1 VVPAGGVG
9 SRLWPLSRPERPKF
23 LLDLIGAGS
32 TMLQDT
38 VQRLRPVAE
47 ETLIVTGER
56 HVAAVQAQ
64 LPTLPADSILA
75 EPTPRDSM
83 AAIALAAAVIE
94 HRLGPRV
101 MGSFAADHVIAVP
114 RALRDAVRLAAAA
127 AADGM
132 IATIGIDPTGP
143 STAFGYIEFGERYG
157 QGVRRVRAFTEKPDA
172 ESARVMVDRGGY
184 AWNAGMY
191 VARTDVLLDH
201 LERLQPTL
209 HAGVRRI
216 AESWDG
222 PNRATVMA
230 EAWPL
235 LTKISIDH
243 AIAEPVAAEGGV
255 VVVPASFGWHDV
267 GDFASLAEITP
278 ADADG
283 ITRIGVH
290 GSVVAVDAARPVV
303 VGARKAVAIVGL
315 DDVVVVE
322 TADALL
328 VMHRSAAQRVKDVV
342 PPLS

>member
-1 VVPAGGVG
+1 MPAGGVG

-23 LLDLIGAGS
+23 LLDLLGTGS
-32 TMLQDT
+32 TLLQDT

-47 ETLIVTGER
+47 EVLVVTGER
-56 HVAAVQAQ
+56 HVDAVRTQ
-64 LPTLPADSILA
+64 LPNLPVGAILA

-83 AAIALAAAVIE
+83 AAIALAAAVSE
-94 HRLGPRV
+94 HRHGPRV

-114 RALRDAVRLAAAA
+114 RALRDAIRLAAAA

-143 STAFGYIEFGERYG
+143 STAFGYIEFGERFAG
-157 QGVRRVRAFTEKPDA
+157 GVRRVRAFTEKPDA
-172 ESARVMVDRGGY
+172 ETARAMVDRGGY

-191 VARTDVLLDH
+191 VARTDLLLGH

-216 AESWDG
+216 AEAWDG
-222 PNRATVMA
+222 PDRAAVMSDV
-230 EAWPL
+230 WPS
-235 LTKISIDH
+235 LTRISIDH

-255 VVVPASFGWHDV
+255 VVVPATFGWHDV

-278 ADADG
+278 PDADG
-283 ITRIGVH
+283 ITRIGCH

-303 VGARKAVAIVGL
+303 VGARKAVAVVGL

-322 TADALL
+322 SDDALL
-328 VMHRSAAQRVKDVV
+328 VMHRSAAQRVKDV
-342 PPLS
+342 PTPSS